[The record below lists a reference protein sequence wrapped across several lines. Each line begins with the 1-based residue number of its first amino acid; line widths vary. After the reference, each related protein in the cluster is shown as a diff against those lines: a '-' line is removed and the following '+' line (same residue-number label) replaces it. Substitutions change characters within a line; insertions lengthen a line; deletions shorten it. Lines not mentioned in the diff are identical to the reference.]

1 MLSLPATPPCPPVQ
15 AHCLPHNNKH
25 PGRSVPPLGSRAGTW
40 SQCTWF
46 WRKFLMAV
54 LFCRQNFHHTIF
66 LSSDYLLKN
75 IFSDGDL
82 FFVIRLFTRKI
93 FGDLPSWPSPLH
105 RVHSRLWV
113 HLFKNCECKDI
124 QTQKELKNWKYV
136 MLTFDLFQNYV
147 KKQNITLQ
155 VRTAV
160 SPSSTRRGWAPVDTR
175 GKSANIALLH
185 LAVKAA

>member
-54 LFCRQNFHHTIF
+54 LFCRQNFHHSIF

-82 FFVIRLFTRKI
+82 
-93 FGDLPSWPSPLH
+93 PSWPSPLH
-105 RVHSRLWV
+105 RVHSRFWV

-124 QTQKELKNWKYV
+124 QKQKELKNRKYV
-136 MLTFDLFQNYV
+136 KLTDNLFRNYV

-185 LAVKAA
+185 LAQ